1 MKCHCWRQR
10 VKAVC
15 FIGNNDMIDKHTVF
29 IFLHVNKCGFWKSE
43 VAYFNFRR
51 GRWRRKKKNSSQIK
65 YHTELIWSLLSGCLC
80 PGEMKSA
87 CPLFAALWQLLRHWQ
102 SANERSALLNSCRSS
117 PSRRVQASSYSA
129 VIKGPPI
136 KVNTTSWWWWGGG
149 GWWLHM
155 IM

>member
-51 GRWRRKKKNSSQIK
+51 GRWRRKKKKTAARLNITQSWFDHCSQGVFVQVK
-65 YHTELIWSLLSGCLC
+65 WNPRVLFSPLC
-80 PGEMKSA
+80 GSCWDTDRAQM
-87 CPLFAALWQLLRHWQ
+87 
-102 SANERSALLNSCRSS
+102 NALLFWTAAGPAR
-117 PSRRVQASSYSA
+117 PGGFKPRLIAQLSRGLQLKS
-129 VIKGPPI
+129 
-136 KVNTTSWWWWGGG
+136 TQLHGGG
-149 GWWLHM
+149 GVVGGGGCTW
-155 IM
+155 